1 MADPTPNAPT
11 PAPDPAAAKT
21 AAPAAPVSTQDP
33 AQAPAN
39 PTVQRNQNKAG
50 GTIPRSAITNP
61 EPQVSED
68 DAPAPEP
75 KVDEDNL
82 SDATR
87 AEMEAGRKA
96 LGKNAKR

>member
-1 MADPTPNAPT
+1 MADPTPAPAAGAPAAAPAPAT
-11 PAPDPAAAKT
+11 PAP
-21 AAPAAPVSTQDP
+21 
-33 AQAPAN
+33 AQTPPN

-50 GTIPRSAITNP
+50 GTIPRSVITNP

-75 KVDEDNL
+75 EVDEDNL

-87 AEMEAGRKA
+87 AEMEAGRNA
-96 LGKNAKR
+96 LGRNKKSK